1 MLTTESIK
9 LEINVPIKMRDGAVL
24 YADIYRPDKPG
35 KYPAILTRLPY
46 NKSIAFPTGSGYMN
60 PPRYARAGY
69 AVVIQDVR
77 GTGSSEGEAYF
88 WHQENEDGYDSVEW
102 LAEQPWCDGNV
113 GMYGFSYYGYTQLA
127 AAAAQPPHLKAICP
141 SQTYSISHSFPF
153 SNRGDKFRLQIHSIW
168 SLMITNLSLLRS
180 NASSK
185 DKKAVAER
193 LMYLVD
199 NIKEQNRFLPLK
211 NSPAVEIVD
220 RLGMKPLFS
229 DILTYKDDD
238 QYWQKLADRLPLDK
252 IGVPAYHIAGWYDV
266 DTLPGVLETY
276 QIMNENVGSKVP
288 KQSQKL
294 IIGPWVHTS
303 EMSNKVGEL
312 DFGLAA
318 SGAVVDMAGIHIRWF
333 DRWLKHLEN
342 GISEEAPVRIFV
354 MGDNRWRS
362 ENEWPLARTRY
373 TKYYFHSN
381 GRANSH
387 SGDGFLNTGIPAEE
401 PFDSYIYDPRNPV
414 PSHEMGTGAYN
425 QQAVEERPDVLI
437 YTSDPLPSDLEV
449 TGPVEVKLFAASSA
463 VDTDFTGKLV
473 DVWPNGRAYNI
484 AEGIIRAAYRDS
496 GVEVK
501 PIKPGEVYE
510 YSFSLAATSNVFKA
524 GHRIRVEISSSNF
537 PRWDRN
543 LNTGHPFGQDS
554 EIMLA
559 MQTVYH
565 QNKFA
570 SCILLPV
577 IPR

>member
-9 LEINVPIKMRDGAVL
+9 LEINVPMKMRDGIVL
-24 YADIYRPDKPG
+24 YADIYRPEKPG

-60 PPRYARAGY
+60 PQRFTRAGY

-127 AAAAQPPHLKAICP
+127 AAVAQPPHLKAICP

-153 SNRGDKFRLQIHSIW
+153 SIRGDKFRLQIHSIW

-180 NASSK
+180 NANSK
-185 DKKAVAER
+185 VKKAVAER

-199 NIKEQNRFLPLK
+199 NIKEQNSFLPIK
-211 NSPAVEIVD
+211 DSPAVKIIDE
-220 RLGMKPLFS
+220 LGMRPLFS
-229 DILTYKDDD
+229 DILTHKDDD
-238 QYWQKLADRLPLDK
+238 EYWQKLAGPLPVDK
-252 IGVPAYHIAGWYDV
+252 VSVPAYHIAGWYDV

-276 QIMNENVGSKVP
+276 QLIKENGGSEV
-288 KQSQKL
+288 SRRNQKL
-294 IIGPWVHTS
+294 IIGPWVHTAD
-303 EMSNKVGEL
+303 MSNRVGEL
-312 DFGLAA
+312 DFGMAA

-333 DRWLKHLEN
+333 DRWLKHKDN
-342 GISEEAPVRIFV
+342 GISEESPVRIFV

-373 TKYYFHSN
+373 IKYYFHSN

-387 SGDGFLNTGIPAEE
+387 SGDGSLNTAIPAEE

-425 QQAVEERPDVLI
+425 QQAVEERTDVLI
-437 YTSDPLPSDLEV
+437 FSTDPLQSELEV
-449 TGPVEVKLFAASSA
+449 TGPVEVKLFVASSA

-484 AEGIIRAAYRDS
+484 AEGIVRAAYRDS
-496 GVEVK
+496 GMVLK
-501 PIKPGEVYE
+501 PLKPGEVYE
-510 YSFSLAATSNVFKA
+510 YTISLAATSNVFKV

-565 QNKFA
+565 QGKFA